1 MLSKNHFYHRTIRKT
16 VIAFGTIFKDIELY
30 KYTKDSFE
38 EISRTTVPLSYA
50 GKEDFLTRLLGNPDL
65 HNPTQITLPRMSF
78 KMVGISYDPSRKLSS
93 FSSSFHSIAGSNNTQ
108 YQQYAGT
115 PYDLQFELYL
125 YVRNVEDG
133 TQIVEQI
140 LPFFN
145 PDYTLTMNFVD
156 DLNIKRDIPIIL
168 ESVSEDNLYEGSA
181 EETTRVITWT
191 LTFKLKTY
199 FFGPV
204 NTAKL
209 IRKSTANVYSDTKT
223 SSDVIELNLASGNGS
238 YKLGETIYVG
248 ETTQSSSV
256 TADVLAWNTSTNILK
271 VTNTVGKFTANS
283 NVIGT
288 ISNTKRNINGVLPV
302 SQQLVY
308 ISVTPDPPTA
318 NASDDFGYT
327 EVIYESPNIP

>member
-16 VIAFGTIFKDIELY
+16 VIAFGTIFKDIELF

-38 EISRTTVPLSYA
+38 EVSRTTVPLSYDA
-50 GKEDFLTRLLGNPDL
+50 KENFLTRLLGNPDL
-65 HNPTQITLPRMSF
+65 HNPAQITLPRMSF
-78 KMVGISYDPSRKLSS
+78 KMTGISYDPSRKLSS
-93 FSSSFHSIAGSNNTQ
+93 FTSSFHSVAGSNSTQ

-145 PDYTLTMNFVD
+145 PDYTLTMNYVD
-156 DLNIKRDIPIIL
+156 ELSIQRDIPIIL
-168 ESVSEDNLYEGSA
+168 EGVSEDTTYEGA
-181 EETTRVITWT
+181 EETTRVIVWT
-191 LTFKLKTY
+191 LSFKLKTY

-223 SSDVIELNLASGNGS
+223 SLDVIELNLASGNGI
-238 YKLGETIYVG
+238 YRLGETVYVG
-248 ETTQSSSV
+248 ETTQASSV
-256 TADVLAWNTSTNILK
+256 TADVLAWNTSTKILK

-288 ISNTKRNINGVLPV
+288 ISNTKRNINSVLPV
-302 SQQLVY
+302 SRQLVY
-308 ISVTPDPPTA
+308 ISVTPNPPTA